1 MTTPAQIAD
10 QLRAASFLEGF
21 TDAHLWKL
29 ARHVVP
35 LELQPDETI
44 FTEGE
49 ARQRFAILVSGA
61 VAIEKSAD
69 GRSTRLVT
77 LGPGEAVGEG
87 LLLDDSRHGTT
98 ARVIMPGTA
107 MVLTRQQLDDIT
119 REAPQL
125 YAALVARAARAI
137 SDRLR
142 KADATLVG
150 RGRTLG
156 FGGHR
161 TRVEKDLLGERE
173 VPYEALYGIQTLRAL
188 ENFPI
193 TGIPLREFPVLI
205 EALATVKEASALTNR
220 ELGLLE
226 QQHCDVIVRAARE
239 IRAGRH
245 HEHFLVDM
253 IQGGAG
259 TSTNMN
265 ANEVIAN
272 RALELL
278 NEARG
283 RYDVVSPNDHVNLS
297 QSTND
302 VYPTAVRLAL
312 HRSLAGL
319 RAELA
324 RLADSF
330 EDKGTEFAPLLKMGR
345 TQMQDAVPMT
355 LGQEFMAFS
364 HTLREDVDRL
374 AEAQNLIREI
384 NLGATAIGTGINAPA
399 GYADLVARRLA
410 EVSEIDV
417 LTAPDLVEATSDTGA
432 FVQLSGVMKR
442 TATKLSKI
450 CNDLRLLSSG
460 PRAGF
465 GEINLPAMQPG
476 SSIMP
481 GKVNPVIPEVVNQ
494 VCFDVIGGDVTVT
507 MAAEAGQLQLNA
519 FEPVIAYRLLRGIDM
534 MRNACLVLRERCV
547 TGITANADRMRH
559 FVEHSIGIVTALVPV
574 IGYQAASDVA
584 KTALATGRG
593 VFDIVLERG
602 LLTRAQLDE
611 ALNPET
617 MTAPRRSPQ
626 GFTQEY
632 VAPGGK
638 ASP

>member
-1 MTTPAQIAD
+1 MTTPAELAD
-10 QLRAASFLEGF
+10 WLRATTFLDGF

-29 ARHVVP
+29 ARHVTPHP
-35 LELQPDETI
+35 LVVDATI
-44 FTEGE
+44 FNEGE
-49 ARQRFAILVSGA
+49 PRQQFAIILSGA
-61 VAIEKSAD
+61 VAIEKAAD
-69 GRSTRLVT
+69 GRTTRLVT
-77 LGPGEAVGEG
+77 LGAGEACGEG
-87 LLLDDSRHGTT
+87 LLLDDAPHGTT

-107 MVLTRQQLDDIT
+107 VLLTRTQLDDIT

-137 SDRLR
+137 SARLR
-142 KADATLVG
+142 RADATLVG

-161 TRVEKDLLGERE
+161 TRTEHDLLGERE
-173 VPYEALYGIQTLRAL
+173 VPFEALYGVQTLRAL

-205 EALATVKEASALTNR
+205 EAMAAVKEAATQANL
-220 ELGLLE
+220 ELGLL
-226 QQHCDVIVRAARE
+226 DANTGDAILRAARE

-272 RALELL
+272 RALELV
-278 NEARG
+278 NAERG
-283 RYDVVSPNDHVNLS
+283 QYDVISPNSHVNLS

-302 VYPTAVRLAL
+302 VYPTAVRIAL
-312 HRSLAGL
+312 HRSLGGFQ
-319 RAELA
+319 AELGW
-324 RLADSF
+324 LADAF
-330 EDKGTEFAPLLKMGR
+330 DAKGREFASMLKMGR

-355 LGQEFMAFS
+355 LGQEFRAFA

-374 AEAQNLIREI
+374 TEAQSLIREI
-384 NLGATAIGTGINAPA
+384 NLGATAIGTGITAPP
-399 GYADLVARRLA
+399 GYAERAAHALA
-410 EVSEIDV
+410 QIAGVPVI
-417 LTAPDLVEATSDTGA
+417 TAPDLVEATSDTGA
-432 FVQLSGVMKR
+432 FVQLSGVLKR
-442 TATKLSKI
+442 TSTKLSKI

-519 FEPVIAYRLLRGIDM
+519 FEPVIAYRLLRSIDM
-534 MRNACLVLRERCV
+534 LRAACAVLREKCV
-547 TGITANADRMRH
+547 VGITANAERMRY

-574 IGYQAASDVA
+574 VGYETATDIAR
-584 KTALATGRG
+584 TALESGRG
-593 VFDIVLERG
+593 VFDLVLERG
-602 LLTRAQLDE
+602 LLTRAQLDDL
-611 ALNPET
+611 LNPAA
-617 MTAPRRSPQ
+617 MTAPREARPS
-626 GFTQEY
+626 
-632 VAPGGK
+632 
-638 ASP
+638 